1 MWIGGGGG
9 SGGLGGDG
17 GLAGAGSDIGAQS
30 SELSYGTAGKH
41 LLKDELILSDPT
53 QYKNKNQYSAIAR
66 NELYNQKRNKDEK
79 ILNPNTIPQKDMVTL
94 GRIID
99 QEKNIKKEMESNYL
113 TEQQRYDLRMKQAR
127 LSNEKMKMIK
137 GIKQKEMQY
146 YRSVKEGEGKIPF
159 RQNDDKY
166 VPFMNQQ
173 SGTYK
178 NMRGQTLQI
187 PQPAGRYY

>member
-1 MWIGGGGG
+1 MG
-9 SGGLGGDG
+9 
-17 GLAGAGSDIGAQS
+17 
-30 SELSYGTAGKH
+30 
-41 LLKDELILSDPT
+41 ILSDPT

-99 QEKNIKKEMESNYL
+99 QENNVKKEMESSYL

-127 LSNEKMKMIK
+127 LNNEKLKMIK

-146 YRSVKEGEGKIPF
+146 YRSDIGSQSSELTYGTGGKHLLKDELILSDPT
-159 RQNDDKY
+159 Q
-166 VPFMNQQ
+166 
-173 SGTYK
+173 YK
-178 NMRGQTLQI
+178 NK
-187 PQPAGRYY
+187 